1 VVVLPEAGVDME
13 GLLSDEGRAPLHPT
27 EEGWNQLRP
36 ARSESL
42 SVETKANVHFLF
54 SKQPDNKKNRVK
66 TAGQTSSSSFHFSGT
81 GKMIK

>member
-1 VVVLPEAGVDME
+1 MKVE
-13 GLLSDEGRAPLHPT
+13 LHSIRRKKD
-27 EEGWNQLRP
+27 GISVCP

-42 SVETKANVHFLF
+42 SMETKANVHFLF